1 MKMKGK
7 AWKYGDDIDTDV
19 IYPGKYLVS
28 FDPAEAAKHAMEGLE
43 ADFYKKITPG
53 DILVAGRN
61 FGSGSAREQA
71 ALALRAA
78 GISAVAAES
87 FARSFYRNAINLCL
101 PVVELPGI
109 HDATDEQDE
118 LEIDLDRGLLRNL
131 TKQKDYH
138 FTPLPPFIMD
148 ILKAGGAVPYY
159 KRKARQEAAG
169 NVL

>member
-43 ADFYKKITPG
+43 TDFYKKIQKG
-53 DILVAGRN
+53 DILVVGKN

-71 ALALRAA
+71 AVALRSA
-78 GISAVAAES
+78 GVSAVVAES
-87 FARSFYRNAINLCL
+87 FARSFYRNAINVCL

-109 HDATDEQDE
+109 HAATGEGDE
-118 LEIDLDRGLLRNL
+118 LEIDLDGGAVSNL
-131 TKQKDYH
+131 TKKMVH
-138 FTPLPPFIMD
+138 KFPPLPPFIMD
-148 ILKAGGAVPYY
+148 ILRAGGAVAYY
-159 KRKARQEAAG
+159 KQKAGR
-169 NVL
+169 